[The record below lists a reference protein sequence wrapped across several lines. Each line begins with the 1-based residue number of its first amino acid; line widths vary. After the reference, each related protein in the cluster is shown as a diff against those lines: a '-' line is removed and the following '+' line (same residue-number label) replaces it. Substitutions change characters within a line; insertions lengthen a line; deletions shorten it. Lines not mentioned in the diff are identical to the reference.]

1 MSKPLTSD
9 QLVKAAEFLTGL
21 ANNAEQDGRNTVALP
36 TPTVKRLADALL
48 EAVNREAA

>member
-1 MSKPLTSD
+1 MSKPLTTE
-9 QLVKAAEFLTGL
+9 QLVKAAQFLTGI
-21 ANNAEQDGRNTVALP
+21 ANSAEQDGRNVVALP